1 MKKLEDEINER
12 GITRLCHFTKS
23 KNFLSIIND
32 SKYIYSVQQM
42 SDNMR
47 DINDEHRYD
56 HKLDHISCSI
66 QYPNVYYLERI
77 KEKDIL
83 FNEWVVLLLRP
94 EIMLKEETLFSP
106 VNAAS
111 KNGNY
116 IYPASEGLD
125 ALFQNEVISK
135 YRCERTLFQPL
146 NVPTDLQAEVLIYQ
160 SIEVSYIYGLLVPT
174 IEQAKS
180 EYSRL
185 KVLGK
190 QHDFQIW
197 YCKDVFDKSSLASK
211 LKNGTVPKEIQYQG
225 GN

>member
-1 MKKLEDEINER
+1 MKKLEDEIKER

-23 KNFLSIIND
+23 KNFLNIIND

-42 SDNMR
+42 SENMK

-66 QYPNVYYLERI
+66 QYPNEYYLQTI
-77 KEKDIL
+77 KDKDIL
-83 FNEWVVLLLRP
+83 FKEWVVLLLKP
-94 EIMLKEETLFSP
+94 EIILKEQTLFSP
-106 VNAAS
+106 VNAAT
-111 KNGNY
+111 KNGKL
-116 IYPASEGLD
+116 IYPSSQGLQ
-125 ALFQNEVISK
+125 ALFQNEVVSK

-160 SIEVSYIYGLLVPT
+160 CIESSYIYGLLVPT

-190 QHDFQIW
+190 QEDFEIW
-197 YCKDVFDKSSLASK
+197 YCKDIFDKNLLARN
-211 LKNGTVPKEIQYQG
+211 LKNGIIPEEIRYQG